1 MLNLLL
7 FLTSKNVIQGEL
19 CVSHNKS
26 HDSLVDYIYTNQPQI
41 VLWMKAADLGGD
53 DVE

>member
-1 MLNLLL
+1 MNSTVTKYKKWPFLLLNLLL

-26 HDSLVDYIYTNQPQI
+26 HDSLVDYI
-41 VLWMKAADLGGD
+41 
-53 DVE
+53 